1 MGFPHCPI
9 CVVLAF
15 LSVFIGITRSYM
27 FSILLKE
34 FISKES
40 NLKLNINLANGLTTK
55 YKYFKYKL

>member
-15 LSVFIGITRSYM
+15 ISVFIGITRSYM
-27 FSILLKE
+27 FFFLLRE

-40 NLKLNINLANGLTTK
+40 NLKLKINLAYGLTNK
-55 YKYFKYKL
+55 YKYFN